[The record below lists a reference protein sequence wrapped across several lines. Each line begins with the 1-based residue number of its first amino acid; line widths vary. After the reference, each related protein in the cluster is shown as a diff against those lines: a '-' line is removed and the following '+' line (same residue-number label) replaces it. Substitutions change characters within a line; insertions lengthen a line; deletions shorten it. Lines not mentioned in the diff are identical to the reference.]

1 MALHHSDMAGGHV
14 TPDGVVYH
22 QQIDP
27 EHDDLQR
34 MDDDIHDPTYATEHE
49 VNLDICLIG

>member
-1 MALHHSDMAGGHV
+1 MALHHNDIAGGHV

-22 QQIDP
+22 QQMDP
-27 EHDDLQR
+27 EHDDLRR

-49 VNLDICLIG
+49 VSLNIHLF